1 MRDMGDFMVIIGIL
15 VFMVL
20 MIGLIR
26 GLDRI

>member
-1 MRDMGDFMVIIGIL
+1 MRDMGDFMVIIGIV